1 MSDTKSKKGLKIF
14 KKKDNRDVRE
24 IRDKEKTNVRKLYL
38 SKSGD
43 TNFHLW
49 KEDMQLRIAIE
60 YPLFS
65 GIFENSKHASFAT
78 PSLEM
83 FMNRAKSTNVD
94 SDSDESDEER
104 DDNVRE
110 YESDDSDNDERIVA
124 RAVDKTATNTLS
136 ASSAATATN
145 TSATST
151 PTFVARVKK
160 SKKESE
166 EDYEARCAADVR
178 AQKEE
183 YEDLVA
189 AKVESQRQ
197 HEAAIE
203 AEVQARKAEAEARKK
218 IERDAQVALYNSFL
232 KKTLENQ
239 MEYLKSYVSVFS
251 YVLQS
256 LSKESLDLIML
267 HRKWEKTNTTKDPLK
282 LFKLIK
288 RVHLGT
294 NSGVPVEIKL
304 ARVERV
310 QNIRQGSTESL
321 RQYKERFMTA
331 VEGVEELG
339 VAPEP
344 MTMLT
349 ARFIKGLSEEKHK
362 EFKTWLSNLTSTVG
376 KEQYPKSLEGA
387 VTMISSFEAPR
398 ASYRP
403 QSGVGPA
410 VFTTKETK
418 IKEPVKETRSCHHC
432 GKKGHLIK
440 DCWQLSKQKETALMI
455 RDAVTENNGD
465 IILDNGASVHVYR
478 DVEMVRDIRVCTAVN
493 IIGVHGELRCNK
505 KATCKVTGVEVLLH
519 ANACTN
525 ILSWSKLIDQ
535 GFDIEYDGASDN
547 FRVCK
552 DETCELFTRTEDGL
566 YKRLSGLALIATV
579 KKNESMHTANDVKGA
594 KEAIDLMK
602 RLGSPSSATTKELLN
617 SGVLGAEKVSPKDVD
632 TAIRIYGEPLSNLK
646 GKAKEP
652 DHVNPKL
659 SEMPKAKVANVDIF
673 VDIFS
678 WDDTQYCI
686 GVVKPIGLLMT
697 THLGDAKK
705 PKSGPALLDTISYY
719 KNVCKANGF
728 RIRNLYMDGE
738 KGMKAVA
745 GQLSTMGISLV
756 PLTGSHVGTVE
767 VAIRTV
773 KEQARGILHT
783 LPYRLPKTLQKDLIA
798 FVTQRLNMLPSKRG
812 YVGMPAIQ
820 AFTGVRVNL
829 DKEAR
834 VAFGEYCQTVTPNLA
849 STSRKNDV
857 SFARTEGCIA
867 LSNASRH
874 GHVYFY
880 CLRTRSRIARTKWTS
895 LPLSGELIAMINGMS
910 AAEAVDDIVDAVAV
924 DEAVDDIVDEVAND
938 LTVEATTVDDVVSET
953 DEAIEVH
960 DAVDDQPVGTVE
972 DQPVGTR
979 RSGRASR
986 VDYAE
991 MVNGH
996 KVCAVRQLEYCLNMS
1011 IKSALRKFGE
1021 AADESI
1027 RNEVNNLLDKGVLEP
1042 IHFDYSSGEK
1052 LLDCFMFIK
1061 EKLTPTGEVD
1071 KVKSRIVANE
1081 KKQFVFTDEETSS
1094 PTATTTS
1101 LLIIAALALARGW
1114 AVGTADFVAAYLN
1127 AKGGDQPMRVNQ
1139 ELTGYII
1146 DQKPQW
1152 KRFVNKKGGLVVRL
1166 KRALYGCSES
1176 ARRWYELLCNTLQ
1189 KLGYKKNPYDN
1200 CVFTSVDS
1208 KVILCV
1214 YVDDMYVT
1222 AESESL
1228 IKSLHNELLNIFPA
1242 GINFKYGDKQD
1253 YVGMHI
1259 ELDRIMGQVH
1269 VTMEDYTK
1277 RLCET
1282 YGIITSRPVTAPAN
1296 ADLFVIDDDDEK
1308 LDVQYQDIFHSTVAA
1323 ALYLAKH
1330 ARPDILVTVSALASR
1345 VNRATAKDKR
1355 ALNRLI
1361 AYLWHTRWYIMAVSL
1376 DRSTNGDWVIKS
1388 YIDAAFALHQDGKSH
1403 TGVFISLGGGGVFFK
1418 SVRQKIVCKSAWE
1431 AELVAQ
1437 SDGAS
1442 QAVWTYRFC
1451 NELGAGKFKV
1461 VFLCDNMGTIAS
1473 IKKGKPSN
1481 DKSRHVHTRYFWMRQ
1496 LLDNPDMTLEHCKTE
1511 VMIADVL
1518 TKPLT
1523 GETFARLVDMAMGH
1537 SCAGPCPESAVL
1549 K

>member
-1 MSDTKSKKGLKIF
+1 MAEMKSKKSSKVF
-14 KKKDNRDVRE
+14 KKKD
-24 IRDKEKTNVRKLYL
+24 IRDNKDKDKITVRKLYL
-38 SKSGD
+38 SKAGD

-49 KEDMQLRIAIE
+49 KEDMQLRIAID
-60 YPLFS
+60 YPLFA
-65 GIFENSKHASFAT
+65 GIFENCKHTSFVT
-78 PSLEM
+78 PSLET
-83 FMNRAKSTNVD
+83 FINRERSATVD
-94 SDSDESDEER
+94 SDSESDDEI
-104 DDNVRE
+104 DNYVRE
-110 YESDDSDNDERIVA
+110 DESDDSDNDERIVA

-151 PTFVARVKK
+151 PTFVARVKR

-166 EDYEARCAADVR
+166 EDFAARCAADIS

-183 YEDLVA
+183 HEE
-189 AKVESQRQ
+189 K
-197 HEAAIE
+197 EAAELETKRQLEAAMQAEIE
-203 AEVQARKAEAEARKK
+203 ALKAQAEVRKK
-218 IERDAQVALYNSFL
+218 IERDAQVALYSSYL
-232 KKTLENQ
+232 KKTLEDE
-239 MEYLKSYVSVFS
+239 MDYLRSFVSVFS
-251 YVLQS
+251 YILQS
-256 LSKESLDLIML
+256 VSKESVDMLML
-267 HRKWEKTNTTKDPLK
+267 HKRWAKANTDKDPLK

-294 NSGVPVEIKL
+294 NSGVPVEIRL

-310 QNIRQGSTESL
+310 HNIRQGPSESL
-321 RQYKERFMTA
+321 RQYKERFATT
-331 VEGVEELG
+331 VQGVEELG
-339 VAPEP
+339 IAPEP

-349 ARFIKGLSEEKHK
+349 ARFIRGLSEDRHK
-362 EFKTWLSNLTSTVG
+362 EFKTWLANLASTVG
-376 KEQYPKSLEGA
+376 KDQYPKTVEEA

-440 DCWQLSKQKETALMI
+440 DCWQLSKQKETALMVKDVVSDNI
-455 RDAVTENNGD
+455 GD
-465 IILDNGASVHVYR
+465 IVLDNGATVHVYR
-478 DVEMVRDIRVCTAVN
+478 DITMVEDIRACRAVD
-493 IIGVHGELRCNK
+493 ILGVHGKLRCNQK
-505 KATCKVTGVEVLLH
+505 GTCKVTGVEVLLH
-519 ANACTN
+519 TDACAN

-535 GFDIEYDGASDN
+535 GFKIEYDESDDSFTVN
-547 FRVCK
+547 K
-552 DETCELFTRTEDGL
+552 QEICEVFTRTDGL
-566 YKRLSGLALIATV
+566 YKRSSNFAFVATV
-579 KKNESMHTANDVKGA
+579 RKNEAMHTANDVKGA
-594 KEAIDLMK
+594 RDAISLMK
-602 RLGSPSSATTKELLN
+602 RLGAPASATIKELLN
-617 SGVLGAEKVSPKDVD
+617 SGVLGAEQVSAKDVD
-632 TAIRIYGEPLSNLK
+632 NAVQIYGEPLANLK

-652 DHVNPKL
+652 SMVNPRL
-659 SEMPKAKVANVDIF
+659 TSMPKTKTTSVDIF
-673 VDIFS
+673 VDLFS
-678 WDDTQYCI
+678 WDDTSYCI
-686 GVVKPIGLLMT
+686 CVVKPIGLLMT
-697 THLGDAKK
+697 THLGDAKR
-705 PKSGPALLDTISYY
+705 PKSGRALLDTISYY
-719 KNVCKANGF
+719 KDVCKANGF

-738 KGMKAVA
+738 KGMKSV
-745 GQLSTMGISLV
+745 QRDLSAMGISLV

-773 KEQARGILHT
+773 KEQARGIVHT
-783 LPYRLPKTLQKDLIA
+783 LPYRLPKILQKDLIA

-857 SFARTEGCIA
+857 SHARTEGCIA

-874 GHVYFY
+874 GHVFFY
-880 CLRTRSRIARTKWTS
+880 CLRTRSRITRTKWTS
-895 LPLSGELIAMINGMS
+895 LPLSGELITMINGMS
-910 AAEAVDDIVDAVAV
+910 AHDVAVAVDDVVDAVAV
-924 DEAVDDIVDEVAND
+924 DELVDDIVDEVAND
-938 LTVEATTVDDVVSET
+938 VAVEAATVDDVVSET

-960 DAVDDQPVGTVE
+960 DAVDDVTNEATVE

-1027 RNEVNNLLDKGVLEP
+1027 RIEVNNLVDKGVLEP

-1081 KKQFVFTDEETSS
+1081 KKQFVFTDEQTSS

-1101 LLIIAALALARGW
+1101 LLIVAALALARGW
-1114 AVGTADFVAAYLN
+1114 SVATADFVAAYLN
-1127 AKGGDQPMRVNQ
+1127 AKGGNQAMRVNQ
-1139 ELTGYII
+1139 ELTGYIL
-1146 DQKPQW
+1146 DKKPEW

-1176 ARRWYELLCNTLQ
+1176 ARRWYELLTSTLEQ
-1189 KLGYKKNPYDN
+1189 LGYRKNPYDS
-1200 CVFTSVDS
+1200 CVFTSADS

-1214 YVDDMYVT
+1214 YVDDMFVT
-1222 AESESL
+1222 AEKELL
-1228 IKSLHNELLNIFPA
+1228 IRSLHNELLKVFPS
-1242 GINFKYGDKQD
+1242 GINFKYGDRQD

-1259 ELDRIMGQVH
+1259 ELERVMGQVH
-1269 VTMEDYTK
+1269 ITMEDYTK
-1277 RLCET
+1277 RMCEA
-1282 YGIITSRPVTAPAN
+1282 YGGSTSRTITSPAN
-1296 ADLFVIDDDDEK
+1296 SDLFTIDEDEER
-1308 LDVQYQDIFHSTVAA
+1308 LDAQYQDIFHSTVAA
-1323 ALYLAKH
+1323 ALYLAKR
-1330 ARPDILVTVSALASR
+1330 ARPDILLTVSALTSR
-1345 VNRATAKDKR
+1345 VNKASNKDKK
-1355 ALNRLI
+1355 ALERLL
-1361 AYLWHTRWYIMAVSL
+1361 AYLLQTRWYIMAVSL
-1376 DRSTNGDWVIKS
+1376 DKSTNDDWVIKS

-1481 DKSRHVHTRYFWMRQ
+1481 DRSRHVHTRYFWMRQ

-1537 SCAGPCPESAVL
+1537 SCAGPCPERAVS

>member
-1 MSDTKSKKGLKIF
+1 MADMKSKKSSKVF
-14 KKKDNRDVRE
+14 KKKDTRDVRDNK
-24 IRDKEKTNVRKLYL
+24 DKDKISVRKLYL
-38 SKSGD
+38 SKAGD

-49 KEDMQLRIAIE
+49 KEDMQLRIAID
-60 YPLFS
+60 YPLFA
-65 GIFENSKHASFAT
+65 GIFENCKHTSFVT
-78 PSLEM
+78 PSLET
-83 FMNRAKSTNVD
+83 FINRERSATVD
-94 SDSDESDEER
+94 SDSESDDEI
-104 DDNVRE
+104 DNDVRE
-110 YESDDSDNDERIVA
+110 FESDDSDNDERIVA

-136 ASSAATATN
+136 ASSAATAIN

-151 PTFVARVKK
+151 PIFVARVKR

-166 EDYEARCAADVR
+166 EDFAARCAADIS

-183 YEDLVA
+183 HEERETAELEI
-189 AKVESQRQ
+189 KRQ
-197 HEAAIE
+197 LEAARQAEIE
-203 AEVQARKAEAEARKK
+203 ALKAEAEERKK
-218 IERDAQVALYNSFL
+218 IERDAQVALYSSYL
-232 KKTLENQ
+232 KKTLEDE
-239 MEYLKSYVSVFS
+239 MDYLKSFVSVFS
-251 YVLQS
+251 YILQS
-256 LSKESLDLIML
+256 VSKESVDMLML
-267 HRKWEKTNTTKDPLK
+267 HQKWTKTNANKDPLR

-288 RVHLGT
+288 TVHLGT
-294 NSGVPVEIKL
+294 NSGVPVEIRL

-310 QNIRQGSTESL
+310 QNIRQGHAESL
-321 RQYKERFMTA
+321 RQYKERFATT
-331 VEGVEELG
+331 VQGVEELG
-339 VAPEP
+339 IAPEP

-349 ARFIKGLSEEKHK
+349 ARFIRGLSEDRHK
-362 EFKTWLSNLTSTVG
+362 EFKTWLANLTSTVG
-376 KEQYPKSLEGA
+376 KDQYPKTVEEA
-387 VTMISSFEAPR
+387 VAMISSFEAPR

-440 DCWQLSKQKETALMI
+440 DCWQLSKTKETALMI
-455 RDAVTENNGD
+455 RDAATENNGD

-478 DVEMVRDIRVCTAVN
+478 DIDLVTNIEECSAVK
-493 IIGVHGELRCNK
+493 IIGVHGELRCNR
-505 KATCKVTGVEVLLH
+505 KATCKATGVEVLLH
-519 ANACTN
+519 VKSCAN

-535 GFDIEYDGASDN
+535 GFEIEYDGANDI
-547 FRVCK
+547 FTVIK
-552 DETCELFTRTEDGL
+552 DEINESFTRTEDGL
-566 YKRLSGLALIATV
+566 YKRSSNFAFVATV
-579 KKNESMHTANDVKGA
+579 RKNEAMHTANDVKGA
-594 KEAIDLMK
+594 RDAINLMK
-602 RLGSPSSATTKELLN
+602 RLGAPASTTVKELLN
-617 SGVLGAEKVSPKDVD
+617 SGVLGAEQVSAKDVD
-632 TAIRIYGEPLSNLK
+632 NAVKIYGEPLANLK

-652 DHVNPKL
+652 SMVNPRL
-659 SEMPKAKVANVDIF
+659 TSMPKTKTTSVDIF
-673 VDIFS
+673 VDLFS
-678 WDDTQYCI
+678 WDDTQYSIC
-686 GVVKPIGLLMT
+686 VVKPIGLLMT
-697 THLGDAKK
+697 THLGDAKR
-705 PKSGPALLDTISYY
+705 PKSGRALLDTISYY
-719 KNVCKANGF
+719 KDVCKANGF

-738 KGMKAVA
+738 KGMKSV
-745 GQLSTMGISLV
+745 QRDLSAMGISLV

-773 KEQARGILHT
+773 KEQARGIVHT
-783 LPYRLPKTLQKDLIA
+783 LPYRLPKILQKDLIA

-880 CLRTRSRIARTKWTS
+880 CLRTRSRITRTKWTS

-910 AAEAVDDIVDAVAV
+910 AAVAVDDTVDAVAVDEVVDAVAV
-924 DEAVDDIVDEVAND
+924 DEAVD
-938 LTVEATTVDDVVSET
+938 EAVDDVV
-953 DEAIEVH
+953 DDVAVEAV
-960 DAVDDQPVGTVE
+960 AVDDVVVDVVDDVTNEAAVE

-996 KVCAVRQLEYCLNMS
+996 KVCVVRQLEYCLNMS

-1081 KKQFVFTDEETSS
+1081 KKQFVFTDEQTSS

-1139 ELTGYII
+1139 ELTSYII
-1146 DQKPQW
+1146 DKKPEW
-1152 KRFVNKKGGLVVRL
+1152 RRFVNKKGGLVVRL

-1176 ARRWYELLCNTLQ
+1176 ARRWYELLCNTLE
-1189 KLGYKKNPYDN
+1189 KLGYKKNPYDS

-1222 AESESL
+1222 AESEPL
-1228 IKSLHNELLNIFPA
+1228 IRALHNELLNIFPS

-1282 YGIITSRPVTAPAN
+1282 YGVSTSRPVTAPAN

-1361 AYLWHTRWYIMAVSL
+1361 AYLWHTRWYIMAVFFF
-1376 DRSTNGDWVIKS
+1376 STK
-1388 YIDAAFALHQDGKSH
+1388 L
-1403 TGVFISLGGGGVFFK
+1403 
-1418 SVRQKIVCKSAWE
+1418 
-1431 AELVAQ
+1431 
-1437 SDGAS
+1437 
-1442 QAVWTYRFC
+1442 
-1451 NELGAGKFKV
+1451 
-1461 VFLCDNMGTIAS
+1461 
-1473 IKKGKPSN
+1473 
-1481 DKSRHVHTRYFWMRQ
+1481 
-1496 LLDNPDMTLEHCKTE
+1496 
-1511 VMIADVL
+1511 
-1518 TKPLT
+1518 
-1523 GETFARLVDMAMGH
+1523 
-1537 SCAGPCPESAVL
+1537 
-1549 K
+1549 